1 MTDQDMEIDLRPYIL
16 LLFRNWYIILIA
28 MALAAG
34 IAYFVTAS
42 LPPYYEATA
51 LIAVTEPNYSMEF
64 DTRIQT
70 LDGDKPVYKAYPEV
84 AKGGELVSLVYA
96 ALDPV
101 PEDIDSPFKLG
112 RCMTAENGADP
123 SLMHLTVTMPS
134 PEEAARIANTWAAIF
149 IQKAH
154 SIYGSQSGNEVRFF
168 EDQLALNL
176 VEVEQAEQA
185 LITFESTNELVTLQ
199 NELNTLTDTHLK
211 YLRQQQDI
219 DFVIRDLEGLR
230 QNLQTQD
237 RSAPAAFADQ
247 LSLLSLQT
255 SAYDAGTRLPV
266 DLQLVDTTTLSNQ
279 TVGDQLRVLDD
290 LVTTLQ
296 DKSVTNSNNLEIL
309 GPRILALQQQISTL
323 LTEKTRLNRTLSL
336 KRDMDIALSRKFE
349 EVSITSEET
358 PSEFRNAGQAIAPEK
373 PSGPSKMIN
382 TAVAGLTA
390 AMLCVGILLFIQFWQ
405 AGAIAENIEVRK
417 AGSLEVF
424 GGNGDG
430 IVEDSRTQEGVSDP
444 QKVFRQT

>member
-1 MTDQDMEIDLRPYIL
+1 M
-16 LLFRNWYIILIA
+16 
-28 MALAAG
+28 
-34 IAYFVTAS
+34 
-42 LPPYYEATA
+42 
-51 LIAVTEPNYSMEF
+51 
-64 DTRIQT
+64 
-70 LDGDKPVYKAYPEV
+70 
-84 AKGGELVSLVYA
+84 
-96 ALDPV
+96 
-101 PEDIDSPFKLG
+101 
-112 RCMTAENGADP
+112 
-123 SLMHLTVTMPS
+123 
-134 PEEAARIANTWAAIF
+134 
-149 IQKAH
+149 
-154 SIYGSQSGNEVRFF
+154 
-168 EDQLALNL
+168 
-176 VEVEQAEQA
+176 EQAEQA